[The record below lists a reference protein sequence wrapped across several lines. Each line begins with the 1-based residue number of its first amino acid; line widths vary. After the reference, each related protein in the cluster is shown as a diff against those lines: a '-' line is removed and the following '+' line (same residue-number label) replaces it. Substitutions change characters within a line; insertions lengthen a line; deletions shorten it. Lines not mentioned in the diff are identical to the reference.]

1 MRRLFTLTF
10 AVLLL
15 FGSVTAASADDGSGC
30 ARPQPYIESDYGDV
44 NVR

>member
-15 FGSVTAASADDGSGC
+15 FGSVTTAALADDGSGC
-30 ARPQPYIESDYGDV
+30 AHPPTGDYGLTA
-44 NVR
+44 R